1 MIKNKKQILVAAVA
15 AVFVL
20 SGSTISVLA
29 GDAAVSAGGSSRVLN
44 GICQEPNGTDWYM
57 YKNGKIDTTC
67 STIAENANG
76 WWYVEDGKVDFD
88 YTGIAENANGWWRV
102 EGGQVNFGYTGVAE
116 NENGWWRVEGGQVNF
131 GYTGVAENENGW
143 WRIEG
148 GQVNFGYTG
157 IAENENGWWRIEGG
171 KVNFDY
177 TGVAE
182 NENGWWRVEGG
193 KVNFGYTGIAENEN
207 GWWRIEG
214 GKVNFN
220 FNGIASNE
228 NGTWY
233 LKNGKVDF
241 SYNGNCTYDGKTYNV
256 KNGQVQENEYMWPLP
271 GYSTISSRFGYRIC
285 PYHGKELHA
294 GIDIPAA
301 YRTSILA
308 CADGT
313 VKTASYSSSQGNFVI
328 VDHGNGVQTTY
339 MHCSSLNVKAG
350 QKVSKGQVIAYVG
363 STGNSTGNHL
373 DLRFNVNGNYV
384 DPLTMVQP

>member
-116 NENGWWRVEGGQVNF
+116 NENGWWR
-131 GYTGVAENENGW
+131 
-143 WRIEG
+143 IEG

-182 NENGWWRVEGG
+182 NENGWWRIEGG
-193 KVNFGYTGIAENEN
+193 QVNFGYTGIAENEN

-308 CADGT
+308 CADGI
-313 VKTASYSSSQGNFVI
+313 VKTASYSSSQGNFVV

-339 MHCSSLNVKAG
+339 MHYSSLNVKAG

-373 DLRFNVNGNYV
+373 DLRFNVNGHYV